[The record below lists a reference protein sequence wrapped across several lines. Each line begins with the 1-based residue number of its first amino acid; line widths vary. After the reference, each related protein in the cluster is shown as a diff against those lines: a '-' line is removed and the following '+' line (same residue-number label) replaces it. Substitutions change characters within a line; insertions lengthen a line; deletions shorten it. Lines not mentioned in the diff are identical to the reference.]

1 MFDFFHASLIC
12 SVFNYYIT
20 CSWRDDDDDYYY
32 YYYYC
37 ISIAFIW
44 SSYNINLLYGKT
56 GFRMETVQS
65 VYFCFGAKPAN
76 SKFETKTA
84 KKKVWILSFFTLKLP
99 EEAKKIEIFPKF
111 QRWMKKTNIFKCKPT
126 ECILLSETECHI
138 RNNLLTEF
146 ARAVLGN
153 IGPRSFFLRTS
164 LCSARTVTSSGQYS
178 PVRPW
183 CSVSKRLIVRTLL
196 LALLSSPIAQR
207 NVWAATSKKKVHFL
221 CLLRS
226 LSSPD
231 TMLFLPS
238 PVFLS
243 LSIFPCF

>member
-20 CSWRDDDDDYYY
+20 CSWRNDDDDDDYY

-44 SSYNINLLYGKT
+44 SSNNINLLYGKT

-65 VYFCFGAKPAN
+65 VYFCFGGKPAN

-111 QRWMKKTNIFKCKPT
+111 QRWMKKTNIFKCKPPEVHFT
-126 ECILLSETECHI
+126 ISN
-138 RNNLLTEF
+138 RVPYKKQLT
-146 ARAVLGN
+146 N
-153 IGPRSFFLRTS
+153 
-164 LCSARTVTSSGQYS
+164 

-183 CSVSKRLIVRTLL
+183 LSVSKRIIVRTLL

-207 NVWAATSKKKVHFL
+207 NVWAAT
-221 CLLRS
+221 
-226 LSSPD
+226 
-231 TMLFLPS
+231 
-238 PVFLS
+238 
-243 LSIFPCF
+243 